1 MYNDFSA
8 VNIQIDVDFNAK
20 LSGYGFVGHVA
31 EEEISS
37 SSTVSSLT
45 HA

>member
-8 VNIQIDVDFNAK
+8 VNIQIDLDFNAK
-20 LSGYGFVGHVA
+20 LSGYGFVGHIA
-31 EEEISS
+31 ELKFSRSS
-37 SSTVSSLT
+37 SVSSYT